1 MTTIPAGLSS
11 RVSRW
16 TASHQNLLLRTPS
29 HYIHHPS
36 TVASSIIPLTTF
48 IRTLATASSSTGSSA
63 SSTGSSNISGS
74 TKSKLQK
81 AKRIEKK
88 KTVAQL
94 IKIRNGPTFHIDEAL
109 RILKALSI
117 SPFNST
123 VDIQI
128 QLGIDPRKTN
138 IAIRGVAALP
148 YGTGKP
154 VRIAVFARGDKA
166 EEAKKAGATIV
177 GAEDLVE
184 RINKGELN
192 FDRTIATPDVM
203 PLVGKV
209 ARVLGPR
216 GLMPNPKLGTVT
228 MNVKDAVL
236 AAKRG
241 QAEFRAEKRGI
252 VSAPVGKVSFTLP
265 ELKEN
270 IKAVLL
276 ALYEVKPEGFKGSYY
291 RQIVLSTTHGPGI
304 PLDLSIVDPSSSSF
318 MSTWNGVP
326 TSVVNASSLNSSGSR
341 LTTTGEGEKEKVITS
356 TILQ

>member
-1 MTTIPAGLSS
+1 MATSMGRFSTRLLSTLSTSSLPIRIP
-11 RVSRW
+11 RN
-16 TASHQNLLLRTPS
+16 T
-29 HYIHHPS
+29 Y
-36 TVASSIIPLTTF
+36 
-48 IRTLATASSSTGSSA
+48 IRTFATAGPSGSSSSSSSSSSST
-63 SSTGSSNISGS
+63 SNLSGS
-74 TKSKLQK
+74 AKSKLQK

-94 IKIRNGPTFHIDEAL
+94 IKIRQGPTFHIDEAL
-109 RILKALSI
+109 RILKAVSI
-117 SPFNST
+117 SQFTNT

-148 YGTGKP
+148 HGTGKSIK
-154 VRIAVFARGDKA
+154 IAVFARGEKA

-184 RINKGELN
+184 RINKGDVN

-228 MNVKDAVL
+228 MNIKDAVS

-252 VSAPVGKVSFTLP
+252 VSAPVGKINFTLL

-270 IKAVLL
+270 IKAVIL
-276 ALYEVKPEGFKGSYY
+276 ALYEQKPEGFKGNFY

-304 PLDLSIVDPSSSSF
+304 PLDLTVVDPSSSNF
-318 MSTWNGVP
+318 MSNWNGTP
-326 TSVVNASSLNSSGSR
+326 TSLVSVSSLFAARSAGSTSASA
-341 LTTTGEGEKEKVITS
+341 TTAS
-356 TILQ
+356 TLQ